1 MYIHVCTRIL
11 HNFSRD
17 IFFFS
22 LRMMEEEVI
31 QQCQDKL
38 GLTDLEKDL
47 NISPAQMTQCC
58 ERLMDQADDI
68 SVYMEGIR
76 VRVTQYYSVT
86 DNGLICLPWNWEN
99 DWKFLVSVCCMYAI
113 EVFLKSDLI
122 CFDSSFLCCCIL
134 WNNKGIMFF

>member
-1 MYIHVCTRIL
+1 
-11 HNFSRD
+11 
-17 IFFFS
+17 
-22 LRMMEEEVI
+22 MMEEEVI
-31 QQCQDKL
+31 EQCQDKL

-86 DNGLICLPWNWEN
+86 DNGLMCLPWNWEN
-99 DWKFLVSVCCMYAI
+99 D
-113 EVFLKSDLI
+113 
-122 CFDSSFLCCCIL
+122 
-134 WNNKGIMFF
+134 